1 MEKEGKKVKDKVAE
15 VVKNFKSVEKE
26 NRKGDKKEIKPLVT
40 CHVLFVSVLDKI
52 YIVLMLLMLIGMTY
66 YIFGSGDISSL
77 HYGFWS
83 RVGRE
88 IVSLIVLFV
97 IYLFL
102 NWFYKCAIKT
112 MLCVT
117 ENEIY
122 VEKYVPFKRSELTIP
137 LEKVTGVS
145 TLNLFW
151 ILRCVSIHRYHQ
163 FPVIFWT
170 WNNEEFKDK
179 VAELTT
185 GDKEDVENEYESKSI
200 ITKDRY
206 KYVAYVGIAL
216 IAIVALIGIVRLWNY
231 MFSPEKKVAG
241 TYKYES
247 NKIVLEKNGNCS
259 IDDIIDDVTECTWTY
274 DREDEEVR
282 ISYTYEYKSF
292 YTSTRNSHMTLFYDS
307 NKKSLDYHGKIFA
320 K

>member
-1 MEKEGKKVKDKVAE
+1 MEKEGKKVKEKVSGII
-15 VVKNFKSVEKE
+15 KNFKDSQKSG
-26 NRKGDKKEIKPLVT
+26 NQKEIKPLVT
-40 CHVLFVSVLDKI
+40 CRVLFVSVLDKI
-52 YIVLMLLMLIGMTY
+52 YIILLLLMLVATTY
-66 YIFGSGDISSL
+66 FIFGTGDISSL
-77 HYGFWS
+77 NYGFFS
-83 RVGRE
+83 RLGRE
-88 IVSLIVLFV
+88 LIGLLILFI

-122 VEKYVPFKRSELTIP
+122 VEKYVPFKKSELTIP

-170 WNNEEFKDK
+170 WNNKEFKDK
-179 VAELTT
+179 VTELTT
-185 GDKEDVENEYESKSI
+185 GDKEIIENEYESKNI
-200 ITKDRY
+200 ITQNRY
-206 KYVAYVGIAL
+206 KYVAYIGIVLAS
-216 IAIVALIGIVRLWNY
+216 AIVLIGIVRLWNY
-231 MFSPEKKVAG
+231 MFSPEKKLAG
-241 TYKYES
+241 TYEYES

-282 ISYTYEYKSF
+282 IS
-292 YTSTRNSHMTLFYDS
+292 
-307 NKKSLDYHGKIFA
+307 
-320 K
+320 